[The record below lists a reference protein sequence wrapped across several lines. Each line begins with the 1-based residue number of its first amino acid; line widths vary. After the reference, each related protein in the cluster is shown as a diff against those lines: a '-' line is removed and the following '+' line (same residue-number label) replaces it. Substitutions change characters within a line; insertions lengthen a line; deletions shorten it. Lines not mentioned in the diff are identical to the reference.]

1 MNTVYHGDI
10 YKLLTADDDTS
21 SSVTISPESK
31 IVKAYVVSGIQANSL
46 YVANGLLY
54 GPPV

>member
-21 SSVTISPESK
+21 SSITISPESK

>member
-1 MNTVYHGDI
+1 MGDI
-10 YKLLTADDDTS
+10 YELLTADADTS
-21 SSVTISPESK
+21 SSVTIYPELK
-31 IVKAYVVSGIQANSL
+31 IVKEYVVSGIQANSL

>member
-1 MNTVYHGDI
+1 MNTDI
-10 YKLLTADDDTS
+10 METYNKLLTADDDTS